1 MVNSSILLA
10 DLKAGSCSNTVKVRL
25 IRFGEARIVK
35 NGGHLRGVHM
45 LLLNEKVNLFTLEG
59 GMYGIDVAGSTI
71 PAEKFRFQKYD
82 QLMALANTNFD
93 LAEIMGKVSCINT
106 VFDNE
111 NHFIHHNNPIRRD
124 DFNAWLDIST
134 LNQMYLHGLHCSFL
148 ESMVREPPVYE
159 VPECPP
165 VTRRRDH
172 DEAF

>member
-35 NGGHLRGVHM
+35 NGGHWSTPQG
-45 LLLNEKVNLFTLEG
+45 EG
-59 GMYGIDVAGSTI
+59 GMYGIDVAGSTFHY
-71 PAEKFRFQKYD
+71 ED
-82 QLMALANTNFD
+82 
-93 LAEIMGKVSCINT
+93 IMGEVSCINT

-111 NHFIHHNNPIRRD
+111 NHFIHHNNPIRQVPD
-124 DFNAWLDIST
+124 
-134 LNQMYLHGLHCSFL
+134 GLHCSFL

>member
-1 MVNSSILLA
+1 MVNSSIILA

-45 LLLNEKVNLFTLEG
+45 LLLNEKVGCMVLMSLEARFT
-59 GMYGIDVAGSTI
+59 T
-71 PAEKFRFQKYD
+71 KYN

-93 LAEIMGKVSCINT
+93 LADIMGEVSCINT

-111 NHFIHHNNPIRRD
+111 NHFIHHNNPIRQERRISFSLQIKTGLEPATIASLCLLIKQTQD

-134 LNQMYLHGLHCSFL
+134 LNQIRKIATL
-148 ESMVREPPVYE
+148 EMQMNVNRWKL
-159 VPECPP
+159 
-165 VTRRRDH
+165 
-172 DEAF
+172 

>member
-1 MVNSSILLA
+1 MVNSSIILA

-45 LLLNEKVNLFTLEG
+45 LLLNEKHVSLRRFIEVTEK
-59 GMYGIDVAGSTI
+59 VTI
-71 PAEKFRFQKYD
+71 PAEKFRFQKYN

-93 LAEIMGKVSCINT
+93 LADIMGEVSCINT

-111 NHFIHHNNPIRRD
+111 NHFIHHNNPIRQD